1 MSKASKAGAILAGR
15 CPRCRQGEV
24 FTYSFLN
31 VRKFDQMHQSCPV
44 CGLYYEVE
52 PGLFWGAMYIS
63 YGFSVAIVLAVGV
76 MLYYLANDP
85 PMWVYLTVVSAII
98 ILSTTLLFRYARILM
113 LYFFS
118 GIKYDPKYS
127 KR

>member
-1 MSKASKAGAILAGR
+1 MSQPSRLSAILACR

-24 FTYSFLN
+24 FTHSFLN
-31 VRKFDQMHQSCPV
+31 IAKFDRMHERCPV
-44 CGLYYEVE
+44 CALYYEVE
-52 PGLFWGAMYIS
+52 VGLFWGAMYIS
-63 YGFSVAIVLAVGV
+63 YGFSVGIVLAVGV

-85 PMWVYLTVVSAII
+85 PMWVYLTTVATII

-113 LYFFS
+113 LYLFS
-118 GIKYDPKYS
+118 GINYNPSYA